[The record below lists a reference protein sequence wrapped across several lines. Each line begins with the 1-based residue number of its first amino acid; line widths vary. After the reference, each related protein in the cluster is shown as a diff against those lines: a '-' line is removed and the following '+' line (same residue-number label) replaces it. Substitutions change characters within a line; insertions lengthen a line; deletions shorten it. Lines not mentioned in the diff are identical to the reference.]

1 MNRHP
6 FPGPGIA
13 IRILGDVTKERVEIA
28 RKADHIFITMIK
40 EAGLYDQV
48 SGSHRRRRVQANSF
62 QISQAFAGL
71 DTNRSVGVFGDQR
84 VWGYIVILRAV
95 QTKDFMSADV
105 FDFDNSFLKV
115 SISLFPQRPNTILCR
130 TY

>member
-28 RKADHIFITMIK
+28 RQADNIFITMIK

-48 SGSHRRRRVQANSF
+48 GWDTSHRSGSTLISLSL

-84 VWGYIVILRAV
+84 VWGYIIILRAV
-95 QTKDFMSADV
+95 QTKDFMSAEV
-105 FDFDNSFLKV
+105 FNFDNAFLAVSFGN
-115 SISLFPQRPNTILCR
+115 SR
-130 TY
+130 